1 MAKISSSS
9 SSSISSPCGGFAQ
22 RRVAKLQAKNQAKLE
37 QNLSQKDIDPNEQ
50 NPTISAAAAATG
62 SSIVLTTSPAKC
74 LLLAGLFL
82 SLTSSSIWP
91 LSGVFA
97 LPRHMHGRHLI
108 LPHQHHLVR
117 DHDLS
122 LKMAIQRYSLH
133 QLDLEHPLREAI
145 KTVKVNDNDNDDSVH
160 FSFETSEIGAPVEEL
175 SKILDSLEI
184 VRHLINSLKMP
195 KELWR
200 DTFTHISEKM
210 THNIFMATSAM
221 GIEKCDRSGYT
232 YNNNHANVMYAVGL
246 EAIKL
251 LTVVQGKYEL
261 MLESEGLLL
270 DDV

>member
-1 MAKISSSS
+1 M
-9 SSSISSPCGGFAQ
+9 
-22 RRVAKLQAKNQAKLE
+22 
-37 QNLSQKDIDPNEQ
+37 
-50 NPTISAAAAATG
+50 
-62 SSIVLTTSPAKC
+62 SPAKC

-108 LPHQHHLVR
+108 LPHQHHVHLRSADSLAISSILIKVDPAKKSSQSCLKIKMTAQPTRKSIQDALNTTEQTKNSIQCLLEEWLLR

-145 KTVKVNDNDNDDSVH
+145 KTVKVNDNDNDDDSVH
-160 FSFETSEIGAPVEEL
+160 FLFETSEIGAPVEEL

-261 MLESEGLLL
+261 MLKSEGLLL
-270 DDV
+270 DAV